1 MAVGKEQRQQPA
13 GAVVGTLVG
22 RGSCQAERRAQGV
35 ETFLFISRPG
45 FEKLPSRTQRLP
57 GLWMRKGNLS
67 GISWNGFER
76 FPEYARRGGLG
87 KRSEQLGSQS
97 APYPKSSSRTEP
109 PCENGLE
116 IQEPRPTKLGSFS
129 LVA

>member
-67 GISWNGFER
+67 GIFVEWFRTVSGICEARWARQALGTARQSIGPLPEIFKPYEASLRKR
-76 FPEYARRGGLG
+76 FGNSGA
-87 KRSEQLGSQS
+87 S
-97 APYPKSSSRTEP
+97 P
-109 PCENGLE
+109 P
-116 IQEPRPTKLGSFS
+116 PS
-129 LVA
+129 